1 MSIWV
6 HDYRSLIDFFSVVVV
21 CSPDRF
27 FKEDYLKDDQQLTL
41 DSAFDHLRRGL
52 HFATDRIADKAIVG
66 RIYEGLEAALAS
78 YRSGQALEGSRVLQE
93 VEKLVLSNTRHVRRD

>member
-27 FKEDYLKDDQQLTL
+27 FKEDYL
-41 DSAFDHLRRGL
+41 
-52 HFATDRIADKAIVG
+52 TDGAR
-66 RIYEGLEAALAS
+66 
-78 YRSGQALEGSRVLQE
+78 
-93 VEKLVLSNTRHVRRD
+93 